1 MWEKIKL
8 IGTRLSALF
17 ILIGVILWL
26 TGNLHFGPVQSN
38 VQMDSGHAES
48 STHTQGVNQ
57 SSVHEHGS
65 NADISNL
72 ESAVCEHLVRTIDCD
87 NCRYELG
94 VVKIQPSV
102 AKALIQTSVV
112 DDKKLAR
119 KLKLTGQI
127 QLDTTRTVDVVPA
140 GSGRVERVVK
150 QLGEEVEEGEA
161 LAVIHSADF
170 GQAKAGFLEVQAKL
184 ELAQA
189 TVNREKELYEKEIS
203 SQADYLSA
211 LNGFKAAEAN
221 FAAAEKRLRL
231 FGLEA
236 KQIVAIK
243 SEKENGNFAELVLCA
258 PRAGTIIKQNISTGK
273 LVENTE
279 SLFTV
284 ADLSNV
290 WIWCDVYEKDLAIL
304 HEQLTEDKT
313 MKAKVHVKAFEGVE
327 FEGTVDLIGSLMDEH
342 TRTVKVRIQAVNPED
357 KLKPGMF
364 ADVEISIPFEEQMTV
379 IPRSAVL
386 NDDGRAFV
394 FQHLKDDLWLRR
406 DVVLGK
412 SQETFVEVIDGLSKG
427 SEIVSGGAFMLKS
440 DILRE
445 KMGAGCAD

>member
-1 MWEKIKL
+1 MWERIKIIGPKL
-8 IGTRLSALF
+8 SVLL
-17 ILIGVILWL
+17 ILAGVILWL
-26 TGNLHFGPVQSN
+26 TGNLHFGTVESN
-38 VQMDSGHAES
+38 FPMVSEHPG
-48 STHTQGVNQ
+48 GGG
-57 SSVHEHGS
+57 HEHPGGGS
-65 NADISNL
+65 HDTSKL
-72 ESAVCEHLVRTIDCD
+72 ESAFCEHQVRTIDCD

-94 VVKIQPSV
+94 VVKIQPSI
-102 AKALIQTSVV
+102 AESLIQTSVV
-112 DDKKLAR
+112 DGKKLDR

-127 QLDTTRTVDVVPA
+127 QLDTTRTVDVVPT

-150 QLGEEVEEGEA
+150 QLGEEVEKGEV
-161 LAVIHSADF
+161 LTVIHSAEF
-170 GQAKAGFLEVQAKL
+170 GQAKARFLEVQAKL

-189 TVNREKELYEKEIS
+189 TFSREKELYEKEVS

-211 LNGFKAAEAN
+211 MNGLKAAEAN
-221 FAAAEKRLRL
+221 YEAAEKRLRL

-236 KQIVAIK
+236 EQIATIK
-243 SEKENGNFAELVLCA
+243 NEKENGNFAELVLRA

-273 LVENTE
+273 LVEKTE
-279 SLFTV
+279 SLYTV

-304 HEQLTEDKT
+304 HEQLAKEKT
-313 MKAKVHVKAFEGVE
+313 MEAKVYVKAFEGVE

-342 TRTVKVRIQAVNPED
+342 TRTVKIRIQAANPEN

-364 ADVEISIPFEEQMTV
+364 ADVEISVPFEEQMTV

-386 NDDGRAFV
+386 SDEGRIFV
-394 FQHLKDDLWLRR
+394 FQHFKDDLWFRR
-406 DVVLGK
+406 DVILGK
-412 SQETFVEVIDGLSKG
+412 SQDGFVEVTDGLTKG
-427 SEIVSGGAFMLKS
+427 SRIVSGGAFMLKS

>member
-1 MWEKIKL
+1 MESEHP
-8 IGTRLSALF
+8 G
-17 ILIGVILWL
+17 
-26 TGNLHFGPVQSN
+26 
-38 VQMDSGHAES
+38 SGGHDTS
-48 STHTQGVNQ
+48 K
-57 SSVHEHGS
+57 
-65 NADISNL
+65 L
-72 ESAVCEHLVRTIDCD
+72 ESAICEHQVRTIDCD
-87 NCRYELG
+87 SCRYELG
-94 VVKIQPSV
+94 VVKIQPSI
-102 AKALIQTSVV
+102 AEALIQTSVV
-112 DDKKLAR
+112 DGKKLDR

-127 QLDTTRTVDVVPA
+127 QLDTTRTVDVVPT

-150 QLGEEVEEGEA
+150 QLGEEVEKGEV
-161 LAVIHSADF
+161 LAVIHSAEF
-170 GQAKAGFLEVQAKL
+170 GQAKASFLEVQAKL

-189 TVNREKELYEKEIS
+189 TFSREKELYEKEVS

-211 LNGFKAAEAN
+211 LNGVKAAEAN
-221 FAAAEKRLRL
+221 YAAAEKRLRL

-236 KQIVAIK
+236 EQIAAIK
-243 SEKENGNFAELVLCA
+243 NEKENGNFAELILRA

-279 SLFTV
+279 SLYTV

-304 HEQLTEDKT
+304 HEQFAKEKT

-342 TRTVKVRIQAVNPED
+342 TRTVKVRIQAANPED

-364 ADVEISIPFEEQMTV
+364 ADVEISVPFEEQMTV

-406 DVVLGK
+406 DVILGK
-412 SQETFVEVIDGLSKG
+412 SQDGFVEVVDGLSKG

>member
-1 MWEKIKL
+1 MWERIKL
-8 IGTRLSALF
+8 ISFIFSGVF
-17 ILIGVILWL
+17 ILAVVILSL
-26 TGNLHFGPVQSN
+26 TGNLHFGAV
-38 VQMDSGHAES
+38 ES
-48 STHTQGVNQ
+48 SIPME
-57 SSVHEHGS
+57 SEHPGS
-65 NADISNL
+65 GGHDTSKL
-72 ESAVCEHLVRTIDCD
+72 ESAICEHQVRTIDCD
-87 NCRYELG
+87 SCRYELG
-94 VVKIQPSV
+94 VVKIQPSI
-102 AKALIQTSVV
+102 AEALIQTSVV
-112 DDKKLAR
+112 DGKKLDR

-127 QLDTTRTVDVVPA
+127 QLDTTRTVDVVPT

-150 QLGEEVEEGEA
+150 QLGEEVEKGEV
-161 LAVIHSADF
+161 LAVIHSAEF
-170 GQAKAGFLEVQAKL
+170 GQAKASFLEVQAKL

-189 TVNREKELYEKEIS
+189 TFSREKELYEKEVS

-211 LNGFKAAEAN
+211 LNGVKAAEAN
-221 FAAAEKRLRL
+221 YAAAEKRLRL

-236 KQIVAIK
+236 EQIAAIK
-243 SEKENGNFAELVLCA
+243 NEKENGNFAELILRA

-279 SLFTV
+279 SLYTV

-304 HEQLTEDKT
+304 HEQFAKEKT

-342 TRTVKVRIQAVNPED
+342 TRTVKVRIQAANPED

-364 ADVEISIPFEEQMTV
+364 ADVEISVPFEEQMTV

-406 DVVLGK
+406 DVILGK
-412 SQETFVEVIDGLSKG
+412 SQDGFVEVVDGLSKG